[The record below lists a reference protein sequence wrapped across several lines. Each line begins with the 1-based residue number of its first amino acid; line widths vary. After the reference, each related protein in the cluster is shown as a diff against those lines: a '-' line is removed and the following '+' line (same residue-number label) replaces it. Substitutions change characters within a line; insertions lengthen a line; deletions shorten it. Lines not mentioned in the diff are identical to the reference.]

1 MGGTFQTQ
9 GQPTLHIWDTLV
21 VTGNRLKVSHGRSPD
36 HCIPDPDMG
45 ADPKKSILTP
55 WQKMRIFRSKW

>member
-1 MGGTFQTQ
+1 MN
-9 GQPTLHIWDTLV
+9 
-21 VTGNRLKVSHGRSPD
+21 GNRLKVSHGGSPD
-36 HCIPDPDMG
+36 YGILDPDMG